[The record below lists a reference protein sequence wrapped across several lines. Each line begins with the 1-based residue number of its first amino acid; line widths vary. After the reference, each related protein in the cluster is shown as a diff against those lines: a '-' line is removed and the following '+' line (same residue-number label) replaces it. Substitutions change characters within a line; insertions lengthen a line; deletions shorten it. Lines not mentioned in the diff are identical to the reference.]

1 MPNAKSTPVVVI
13 FLTKGGVQEVQVHS
27 PTRRAEP
34 EGTALYE
41 RVRPV
46 VDLLDRV
53 AKEGS

>member
-1 MPNAKSTPVVVI
+1 MPKLKPTPVVVI

>member
-1 MPNAKSTPVVVI
+1 MPKTKPGPVVII
-13 FLTKGGVQEVQVHS
+13 FLTREGVQEVQVHS

-41 RVRPV
+41 RVRPI

-53 AKEGS
+53 AKVGS